1 VARPNRILDMTDAHH
16 TDEATRWFRQM
27 DQPEYYALPVNPD
40 IPGARTDYS
49 NPRLPQPRARVVT
62 PEFREE
68 LNRRMQRLQREATE
82 RARGYLR
89 QDEITRFSRAVFAPS
104 EDANE
109 AHSVA
114 ALLERLSNDHSNS
127 T

>member
-1 VARPNRILDMTDAHH
+1 MTDQYH
-16 TDEATRWFRQM
+16 TDQATRWFLQM
-27 DQPEYYALPVNPD
+27 DQPEYYAMPANPD
-40 IPGARTDYS
+40 IPGARTNYS

-68 LNRRMQRLQREATE
+68 LDRRMQRLQREAKE
-82 RARGYLR
+82 RAKGYLR
-89 QDEITRFSRAVFAPS
+89 QDEITRFSRAVFVPS
-104 EDANE
+104 EDATE

-114 ALLERLSNDHSNS
+114 ALLERLSNDYDDS

>member
-1 VARPNRILDMTDAHH
+1 MTDQHH
-16 TDEATRWFRQM
+16 TDESTRWFLQM
-27 DQPEYYALPVNPD
+27 DQPEFYAMPANPD

-68 LNRRMQRLQREATE
+68 LNRRMKRLQREAKE
-82 RARGYLR
+82 RARSYLR

-109 AHSVA
+109 AQLVA
-114 ALLERLSNDHSNS
+114 ALLERLNNDHNDS

>member
-1 VARPNRILDMTDAHH
+1 MTDAHY
-16 TDEATRWFRQM
+16 TDDATRWFLQM
-27 DQPEYYALPVNPD
+27 DQPEYYAMPANPD
-40 IPGARTDYS
+40 IPGARTDYG

-109 AHSVA
+109 AQLVA
-114 ALLERLSNDHSNS
+114 ALLERLNNDHNDS